1 MGLGW
6 AEQAVSRAAAGP
18 ALLARVMGKQE
29 SLPRGLQL
37 LLEDKKNSREMTPQP
52 LDLPRML
59 SGACGTQAEL
69 PRPRGLAAP
78 TAQQQ
83 LLTRTA
89 HPSLPA
95 QPPQAAW
102 SAGLKGSF
110 TSQAFLWLPYRGE
123 TDSHPNSNQPQKSQ
137 GMVEFFPSKCIHHQ
151 WPTGWHLSV
160 VRETCNISIVPG
172 SKQMYAHV
180 LPCTHFTD

>member
-1 MGLGW
+1 MLLGLGW

-69 PRPRGLAAP
+69 PRPRGLAHGPA
-78 TAQQQ
+78 A
-83 LLTRTA
+83 TA
-89 HPSLPA
+89 HPHSTPVPA
-95 QPPQAAW
+95 R
-102 SAGLKGSF
+102 SASTGRLVCRFKRVLHF
-110 TSQAFLWLPYRGE
+110 TSIPLAPLQRRDRF
-123 TDSHPNSNQPQKSQ
+123 S
-137 GMVEFFPSKCIHHQ
+137 SKFESA
-151 WPTGWHLSV
+151 T
-160 VRETCNISIVPG
+160 EISRNG
-172 SKQMYAHV
+172 
-180 LPCTHFTD
+180 